1 MLFYISLITFA
12 LGQMLIHKDA
22 GIWFEEEGSEEDN
35 NDNDEDEDEDT
46 EETIMSSSR
55 TAVAPST
62 SSPSA
67 KSKAKIIDDEE
78 EIEEDGDVSGE
89 DEDDDSIELDPAEI
103 FAELSTDKKFVTYES
118 LRNWD
123 FVKSMIERK
132 DFSKFQFE
140 NLLTNFD
147 PKAKNKLNLDEFE
160 MMLDEIML
168 LAGILPEEDELGD
181 GEYDDD
187 NEEE

>member
-1 MLFYISLITFA
+1 
-12 LGQMLIHKDA
+12 MLIHKDA
-22 GIWFEEEGSEEDN
+22 GIWFEEEGSEDDNDDDDED
-35 NDNDEDEDEDT
+35 DEDEEEEEEEDNKQT
-46 EETIMSSSR
+46 LTSSTRSPSSSIR
-55 TAVAPST
+55 NVKPNAV
-62 SSPSA
+62 
-67 KSKAKIIDDEE
+67 IIDDEE
-78 EIEEDGDVSGE
+78 EVEETDDVSGE

-103 FAELSTDKKFVTYES
+103 FAELSTDKKFVTYDS

-160 MMLDEIML
+160 IMLDEIML
-168 LAGILPEEDELGD
+168 LAGILPEEEDDDDFD
-181 GEYDDD
+181 GEYEDGD
-187 NEEE
+187 EEEE